1 MHFNALV
8 WFTPSCAVA
17 YCVIGMLVSWI
28 ALMWAPSPTETPSPA
43 THSSLVRDVDSDTS
57 EDNDEYETPAVHARS
72 VTSKSDTL
80 RHRVNS
86 NRKEGEP
93 LQSNSHSSIASHSNK
108 LRLAKRVSHKQF
120 SQMTTQMQNAV
131 DCAEQ
136 DFIMKATALKF
147 SRY

>member
-1 MHFNALV
+1 
-8 WFTPSCAVA
+8 
-17 YCVIGMLVSWI
+17 MLVSWI
-28 ALMWAPSPTETPSPA
+28 AIMWAPSPTDTPSQA
-43 THSSLVRDVDSDTS
+43 THSSLARDDDSDTS
-57 EDNDEYETPAVHARS
+57 EANDEYETPAVHARS

-80 RHRVNS
+80 RHRVIS

-93 LQSNSHSSIASHSNK
+93 LPSNAHTSNK